1 MILAATLASAD
12 HTREHP
18 VMPQHHTLSC
28 AGSLALS
35 KSELPHDTM
44 RMVAVRND
52 FEATMQSLL
61 QEHVYSYHFPQHK
74 KSKLSIY
81 LHEPPFTS
89 FCSPSPVI
97 LPYSRIIYHKSSP
110 FSQIWL
116 LLQIFRDPGIDN
128 SASLCYSSCYMWL
141 LLLYGTAR
149 TIVKPYRSPL
159 SALMTVPLCWCW
171 LWFGH
176 SLVIS
181 LSLRIH
187 ATIETEHPASQ
198 RFISNTIWFFLG
210 SLFSIWSQ
218 PWWLLSATSA

>member
-12 HTREHP
+12 HTCEHP

-35 KSELPHDTM
+35 KYELPHDTM

-61 QEHVYSYHFPQHK
+61 HEHVYSYHFPQHR

-97 LPYSRIIYHKSSP
+97 LPCIAGSYITSHLPFHKSGYHCRSSEIQELIILP
-110 FSQIWL
+110 LYVTPLAIC
-116 LLQIFRDPGIDN
+116 D
-128 SASLCYSSCYMWL
+128 SSCYM
-141 LLLYGTAR
+141 GQ
-149 TIVKPYRSPL
+149 PEPL
-159 SALMTVPLCWCW
+159 
-171 LWFGH
+171 
-176 SLVIS
+176 
-181 LSLRIH
+181 
-187 ATIETEHPASQ
+187 
-198 RFISNTIWFFLG
+198 
-210 SLFSIWSQ
+210 
-218 PWWLLSATSA
+218 